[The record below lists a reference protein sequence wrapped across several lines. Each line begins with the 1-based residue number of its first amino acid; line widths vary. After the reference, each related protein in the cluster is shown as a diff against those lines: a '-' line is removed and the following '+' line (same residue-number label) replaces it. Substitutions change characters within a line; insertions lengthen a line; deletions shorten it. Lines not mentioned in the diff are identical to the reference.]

1 LQQALL
7 NVPLKVPIVA
17 SL

>member
-1 LQQALL
+1 MGQMQ
-7 NVPLKVPIVA
+7 PIVA